1 MKYKISGEQFRQIV
15 LNNRRALLAIK
26 AGIKYS
32 AIKSCLPVIEKNL
45 REQNDVFLSI
55 LGPNNKEERVEKIQ
69 EKSRK
74 EKITS
79 RTAD

>member
-1 MKYKISGEQFRQIV
+1 MKYKISGEQFRKIV
-15 LNNRRALLAIK
+15 INNRRAALAIK

-45 REQNDVFLSI
+45 REQNDIFLSI
-55 LGPNNKEERVEKIQ
+55 LGSNNKEKRVEKIQ

-74 EKITS
+74 T
-79 RTAD
+79 RTTD

>member
-1 MKYKISGEQFRQIV
+1 MKYKITEAQFRQIV

-45 REQNDVFLSI
+45 REQNDIFLSI
-55 LGPNNKEERVEKIQ
+55 LGSNNKEIRVEKIQ

-74 EKITS
+74 T
-79 RTAD
+79 RTTD

>member
-1 MKYKISGEQFRQIV
+1 MKYKISGEQFRKIV
-15 LNNRRALLAIK
+15 INNRRALLAIK

-45 REQNDVFLSI
+45 REQNDVFLNI

-69 EKSRK
+69 KK
-74 EKITS
+74 EAAK
-79 RTAD
+79 RTASTD